1 MLAADTPVASCCDP
15 QPNAEEASMFDHVLI
30 PLDGSSLAEQV
41 LPYGQQ
47 IADVCG
53 ARLELICAI
62 ETEDLPED
70 AVAEVEQERCGY
82 LQRLVASL
90 PAAASPTSTC
100 RRGRPAEVI
109 VDHAGD
115 HPGTLIAMA
124 SHGYSGMQ
132 RWLLGSVA
140 HKVVQAASTPVLLLP
155 IGATSPSG
163 GPVEFERMI
172 IPLDGSPLA
181 EQVLDYA
188 MKLCG
193 CLDMELILVRAYN
206 PNFPGSSVR
215 MKEVSTIVHDAAENY
230 LKEIAER
237 LRSEGLNAVS
247 YKVLRGIPA
256 EQITDFA
263 LETPNSLT
271 AMCTHGR
278 HGVGRWLL
286 GSITD
291 AVIHSAEEPVL
302 VIRAANAMADRA
314 RSDT

>member
-1 MLAADTPVASCCDP
+1 
-15 QPNAEEASMFDHVLI
+15 MFDHILV

-41 LPYGQQ
+41 LPYAQQ

-53 ARLELICAI
+53 ARIELIGAV
-62 ETEDLPED
+62 ERGDLPED
-70 AVAEVEQERCGY
+70 AVAEAEQERRGY
-82 LQRLVASL
+82 LKRIAESL
-90 PAAASPTSTC
+90 PTAFNPTWLC
-100 RRGRPAEVI
+100 RRGRPADVI

-115 HPGTLIAMA
+115 DAGTLIAMA

-140 HKVVQAASTPVLLLP
+140 HKVVQAANTPVLLLP
-155 IGATSPSG
+155 SGATSPSG
-163 GPVEFERMI
+163 GPVEFERII
-172 IPLDGSPLA
+172 IPLDGSRLA
-181 EQVLDYA
+181 EYVLDHA
-188 MKLCG
+188 VMLCR
-193 CLDMELILVRAYN
+193 CLNMELILVRAYN
-206 PNFPGSSVR
+206 PSFPGSSVR
-215 MKEVSTIVHDAAENY
+215 MKEVSAIVHDAAENY
-230 LKEIAER
+230 LKDMQQR
-237 LRSEGLNAVS
+237 LTAQGLQDVS

-286 GSITD
+286 GSVTD

-302 VIRAANAMADRA
+302 VIRAPAVKHRP
-314 RSDT
+314 